1 MSEKTTVSGVAA
13 QIIAMEEAALAR
25 WLSGDPSGFL
35 EISDEDVVYFDPF
48 LDRRLDGLAAL
59 TAYYEGLRG
68 KISAARFELLNP
80 KVRRFGDAAVVTFNF
95 VSWSAGGEP
104 TRWNCTEVYAR
115 RGATWRIAQTHWSF
129 TGEPSA

>member
-1 MSEKTTVSGVAA
+1 MSEETAASGVAA

-25 WLSGDPSGFL
+25 WLGGDPSGFL

-48 LDRRLDGLAAL
+48 LDRRLDGLTAL

-68 KISAARFELLNP
+68 KISAARYELLNP
-80 KVRRFGDAAVVTFNF
+80 KVQRFGDAAALSFNF

-115 RGATWRIAQTHWSF
+115 RGEAWRIAQTHWSF
-129 TGEPSA
+129 AGGPHD